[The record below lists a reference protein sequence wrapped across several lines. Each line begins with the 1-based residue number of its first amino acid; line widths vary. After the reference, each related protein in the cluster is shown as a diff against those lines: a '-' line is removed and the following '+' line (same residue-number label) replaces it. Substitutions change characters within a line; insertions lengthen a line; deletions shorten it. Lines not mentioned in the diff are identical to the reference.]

1 MNSKDFDNY
10 KGLVGLGF
18 FVLKINS
25 FNLTHLILLVGLRE
39 LSGDEM
45 PNYCSNSKILPI
57 VPYLQPNNSLLT
69 SDFYFLAYSSG
80 CYYIDQSTGKW
91 SSYGLEV
98 INDTSLSY
106 TLCTSNHLTTF
117 ASGLEIFPSIINFNY
132 VFANSSFEQNKT
144 IYLTVI
150 ILLALYI
157 IFLVWGRCIDRQ
169 DLLKI
174 GVTSLIDNNPTH
186 EYFYEIIVLTG
197 NRLNAGTDSKVFY
210 F

>member
-1 MNSKDFDNY
+1 MNSNDFDNY
-10 KGLVGLGF
+10 RGLVVLG
-18 FVLKINS
+18 I
-25 FNLTHLILLVGLRE
+25 RE

-45 PNYCSNSKILPI
+45 SNYCSNSKILPI
-57 VPYLQPNNSLLT
+57 VPYLQSNNSLLT

-106 TLCTSNHLTTF
+106 THCTSNHLTTF